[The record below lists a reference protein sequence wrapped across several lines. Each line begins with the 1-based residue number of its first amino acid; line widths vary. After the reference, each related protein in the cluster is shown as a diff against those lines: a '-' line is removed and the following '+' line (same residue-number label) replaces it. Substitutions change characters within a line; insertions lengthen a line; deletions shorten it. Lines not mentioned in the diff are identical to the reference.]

1 MITHICKTAAL
12 PAMYTSSAEYTLEL
26 VRKLLHLFH
35 QSLQHLWCGEHI
47 ITYIVAHEHL
57 HEENV

>member
-1 MITHICKTAAL
+1 
-12 PAMYTSSAEYTLEL
+12 MYTSSAEYTLEL